1 MRLLRTLAA
10 GLRSLFR
17 RKKNVQEL
25 DEELGAFL
33 EMAVEEKMKRGMSR
47 EDALRAVRVE
57 RDSLDTA
64 KELVWSARWESFV
77 ETCWRDL
84 RFGLRQWARDF
95 GLALTAAL
103 ILALGMGISVAIF
116 GFVDAALLE
125 PLPYDEPGRLM
136 SVNESSIESPRWPLS
151 YLDYLDWQKWNHSF
165 SSLDVYNGA
174 GYLLRTS
181 SGVEPV
187 QAQRVSGGFFR
198 TLGVHPMLGRDFYPD
213 EDRLGGPNVVI
224 LSYGGWLRHFDAR
237 RDAVGQTVD
246 LDNETYTIIGI
257 LPREFSFAP
266 SINAE
271 FWVPINS
278 LSTHEKVRTFYNFW
292 GIGRL
297 RYGATVQSGS
307 AEMTAIAKRL
317 QQQYG
322 ITGRDLSASV
332 VPLSEIIVGN
342 VRPILLML
350 LGGAALLLLIACV
363 NVASLVLVRSENRKR
378 EIAVRKT
385 LGASR
390 MRLVQQ
396 FATEGL
402 LLAVFGS
409 LASLFVA
416 AWLMKLLSRIV
427 PKDMEA
433 SMPFLGAVG
442 LNSHTLAFTLSIA
455 LMSAVLLTATPILR
469 LSFERVQDGL
479 AESGRGSGQHW
490 NRLGARMVIVE
501 LAVAVVLLTGA
512 GLLGQSFYQLLH
524 VRLGFDPDRL
534 ATLQA
539 MASDTSYNGSEQ
551 IVALHGEIVRRIS
564 ILPGVESVGLTSM
577 LPVQCNC
584 AIDNIQVEGKHSHDE
599 HNHVDERHISSR
611 YLPTLR
617 ARLLRGRLF
626 SDADNVSTPGVAVI
640 NETLA
645 RRFFPGEDPI
655 GQRIE
660 NDEGGKP
667 STWEIVG
674 IVEDIREGPLDVTT
688 WPTEYFPIS
697 QTTDHYFSIAV
708 RTRQDAGA
716 LLPELVRTLH
726 QIDPRLGISNE
737 MTMNEQIAS
746 TQMAL
751 IHQFSAWLVS
761 GFAAIALILGV
772 VGLYSVITYSVSQR
786 TREIGIR
793 MAMGAERRSVYTL
806 IIRQAGVLTCEGLAI
821 GLVCSLGT
829 SLLMR
834 SLLFGVQPWD
844 AVTLAGVAGL
854 VGAAS
859 LLASFLPAQRA
870 ASVNPMDALR
880 AE

>member
-1 MRLLRTLAA
+1 MRLLRNIAA
-10 GLRSLFR
+10 GLQSLLRR
-17 RKKNVQEL
+17 RKTEQEL
-25 DEELGAFL
+25 DEELGDFL
-33 EMAVEEKMKRGMSR
+33 ELAAEEKMRQGMSHK
-47 EDALRAVRVE
+47 DALRAVRLE

-64 KELVWSARWESFV
+64 KELVWSARWESFF
-77 ETCWRDL
+77 ETCWQDL
-84 RFGLRQWARDF
+84 RFALRQWAKDF
-95 GLALTAAL
+95 GLALTAVL

-116 GFVDAALLE
+116 GFVDAALLQ
-125 PLPYDEPGRLM
+125 PLPYAEPGRLM
-136 SVNESSIESPRWPLS
+136 SVNESSIESSRWPLS
-151 YLDYLDWQKWNHSF
+151 YLDYLDWQKSNHSF

-174 GYLLRTS
+174 DYLLRTS

-198 TLGVHPMLGRDFYPD
+198 TLGVRPMLGRDFYPD
-213 EDRLGGPNVVI
+213 EDRLGGPDVVI
-224 LSYGGWLRHFDAR
+224 LSYGGWQRHFDAR
-237 RDAVGQTVD
+237 RDVVGQTVD
-246 LDNETYTIIGI
+246 LDNDSYTIIGI

-266 SINAE
+266 SSNAE
-271 FWVPINS
+271 FWVPINR
-278 LSTHEKVRTFYNFW
+278 LSTHEKVRTFYDFW

-297 RYGATVQSGS
+297 RDGVSVPS
-307 AEMTAIAKRL
+307 ASVEMTAIAKRL
-317 QQQYG
+317 QQEFE

-332 VPLSEIIVGN
+332 VPLSEVIVGN

-363 NVASLVLVRSENRKR
+363 NVASLVLVRSESRRR
-378 EIAVRKT
+378 EIAVRKA

-390 MRLVQQ
+390 TRLVRQ

-409 LASLFVA
+409 FTSMLVA

-433 SMPFLGAVG
+433 NMPFLGGVG
-442 LNSHTLAFTLSIA
+442 LNSHTLEFTLSIA
-455 LMSAVLLTATPILR
+455 LMSSVLLAAAPIFR
-469 LSFERVQDGL
+469 LSLERVQDGL
-479 AESGRGSGQHW
+479 ADGGRGSGRHW
-490 NRLGARMVIVE
+490 NRLGARMITVE

-512 GLLGQSFYQLLH
+512 GLLGQSFYRLLH
-524 VRLGFDPDRL
+524 VQLGFDPNRL
-534 ATLQA
+534 ATLQV
-539 MASDTSYNGSEQ
+539 MAPDMSYKDNGQ
-551 IVALHGEIVRRIS
+551 IVSLHQEIARRIS

-584 AIDNIQVEGKHSHDE
+584 SIDSIQIEGKPSRDE
-599 HNHVDERHISSR
+599 HNDVDERHVSPE
-611 YLPTLR
+611 YLRALK

-626 SDADNVSTPGVAVI
+626 SEADNASTPGVAVI

-645 RRFFPGEDPI
+645 RQFFPGENPL

-674 IVEDIREGPLDVTT
+674 IVEDVREGPLDVPT

-697 QTTDHYFSIAV
+697 QTADHYFSVAV
-708 RTRQDAGA
+708 RTRQDAA
-716 LLPELVRTLH
+716 SLLPELVRTLH
-726 QIDPRLGISNE
+726 QIDPGLGISNE
-737 MTMNEQIAS
+737 MTMNEQIES

-751 IHQFSAWLVS
+751 LHQFSAWLVS

-772 VGLYSVITYSVSQR
+772 AGMYGVVTYSVSQR

-793 MAMGAERRSVYTL
+793 MAMGAERRSVYRL
-806 IIRQAGVLTCEGLAI
+806 VLRQAGFLTCVGLAV
-821 GLVCSLGT
+821 GLVCSLGA
-829 SLLMR
+829 SLFMR
-834 SLLFGVQPWD
+834 SLLFGVSAWD
-844 AVTLAGVAGL
+844 PFTLACVAGL

-859 LLASFLPAQRA
+859 MFASFMPAHRA
-870 ASVNPMDALR
+870 ASVNPVDALR